1 MLENIEPNRVMYYFE
16 EISKIPRGSGNEKA
30 ISDYI
35 ANFAREHGFEYIQ
48 DEVNNVIVKK
58 TSTNESSD
66 TIIFQAHMD
75 MVCEKNKDVEHDFLK
90 EGIKLKIDE
99 DFIKA
104 EGTTLGADDG
114 IGVAYNLAILES
126 NEIKHPNLEVVFTV
140 DEEEGMTG
148 ANGLDMSKL
157 SGSMLINIDSE
168 EEGII
173 TVGCAGGARIN
184 ADISV
189 DKVCLE
195 NIDNFQKFELLVSG
209 LKGGHSGI
217 DIDKNRGNAVRI
229 LTELLKNFEDF
240 NDDLYIYSM
249 EGGMKVNAI
258 PREAS
263 AKILVNTKALIKF
276 LGLYNTYESEILE
289 KYIESES
296 ELKIELNKISED
308 EVREVYTKE
317 TSNKMINIINNIID
331 GVYTMSEDVKGLVE
345 SSSNL
350 GVLKY
355 EGDKIKLSILPRSS
369 KDEKLDEI
377 IERITSVISN
387 QTNAKIEVTTRY
399 PAWDY
404 AKDSKIRD
412 IAVQAYKEITG
423 VEPIINIIHA
433 GLECAVFKRNNDRID
448 IISIGPN
455 IYDPHTP
462 NERVSISS
470 IQKTWEHLLAI
481 IQKI

>member
-30 ISDYI
+30 ISDYV
-35 ANFAREHGFEYIQ
+35 ANFAREHGLLYIQ

-58 TSTNESSD
+58 NRTNESSE
-66 TIIFQAHMD
+66 TIIIQAHMD
-75 MVCEKNKDVEHDFLK
+75 MVCEKTKGVEHDFQK
-90 EGIKLKIDE
+90 DGIKLKIDG

-126 NEIKHPNLEVVFTV
+126 NEIKHPNLEAVFTV

-184 ADISV
+184 INITAD
-189 DKVCLE
+189 KTNLE
-195 NIDNFQKFELLVSG
+195 NIQDFQRYEILVKG
-209 LKGGHSGI
+209 LHGGHSGI
-217 DIDKNRGNAVRI
+217 DIDKNRGNAIRI
-229 LTELLKNFEDF
+229 LVELLKNFEEFEEDM
-240 NDDLYIYSM
+240 YIYSL

-263 AKILVNTKALIKF
+263 AKILVNTKILMKF
-276 LGLYNTYESEILE
+276 LGLYNSYESEILK
-289 KYIESES
+289 KYIDNES
-296 ELKIELNKISED
+296 ELKIELNKISVD
-308 EVREVYTKE
+308 EACDVYTKE
-317 TSNKMINIINNIID
+317 TSDKIINVINNIID
-331 GVYTMSEDVKGLVE
+331 GVYTMSSDVEGLVE

-350 GVLKY
+350 GVLKC
-355 EGDKIKLSILPRSS
+355 EENKIELSILPRSS
-369 KDEKLDEI
+369 KVEKLEEI
-377 IERITSVISN
+377 IKQITSIMSE
-387 QTNAKIEVTTRY
+387 QIDAKIEVTSRY

-404 AKDSKIRD
+404 EVNSKIRD
-412 IAVQAYKEITG
+412 VAVQSYKELTG

-433 GLECAVFKRNNDRID
+433 GLECAVFKQNNGKID
-448 IISIGPN
+448 VISIGPN
-455 IYDPHTP
+455 LYDPHTP
-462 NERVSISS
+462 NERISISS
-470 IQKTWEHLLAI
+470 TQKTWNYLLKI
-481 IQKI
+481 IEKI